1 MGADPDPSMERK
13 RILFLPADA
22 LPLGLTRSYWL
33 AFALARHFQTYYLR
47 WTDPRSAALA
57 RPRSSRLDSPMAFSK
72 SLLGLSR
79 LESTRPG
86 AGRTLQL
93 LGAPV
98 ALNATLSTIV
108 GELGARRGA
117 RAFNACTV
125 RRLARRL
132 KVDAVFHGDGFYY
145 FPESLDN
152 RLPVFS
158 DIQDDFDAPESATQD
173 YEYRYGKRNFNKCR
187 ANFAVSSAAAE
198 RFGKLM
204 SARFQV
210 VPNGVHLDP
219 FKTAAGER
227 IAALRA
233 RLGLSGRYVIS
244 YIGTASHMDQR
255 FVLELADLVA
265 GRMPDATLLVVGPQ
279 VADRRNIVAA
289 GFVDPA
295 EIHAHYLASDLG
307 ICPAPLPSSNF
318 IYHSVPLK
326 IVQYGAARKFVLS
339 VPNRW
344 LEENR
349 FPSVRMAPLDAGLW
363 VDQLAAMR
371 KQHWRPEWDD
381 IWTRYDWDS
390 VAQPIVDAVRG
401 SL

>member
-1 MGADPDPSMERK
+1 MGADADPSMERK

-47 WTDPRSAALA
+47 WTDPRSAALVRR
-57 RPRSSRLDSPMAFSK
+57 RPSGLDSPIAFSK
-72 SLLGLSR
+72 SLLGLTR
-79 LESTRPG
+79 LESTHPG

-98 ALNATLSTIV
+98 ALNATLNKFV
-108 GELGARRGA
+108 GELGARRSA

-125 RRLARRL
+125 RRLVRRL

-145 FPESLDN
+145 FPESLDS

-158 DIQDDFDAPESATQD
+158 DIQDDFDAPASATQD
-173 YEYRYGKRNFNKCR
+173 YECGYGKRNFKKCR
-187 ANFAVSSAAAE
+187 TNFAVSSAAAE

-204 SARFQV
+204 SAKFQV
-210 VPNGVHLDP
+210 VPNGVHLEP
-219 FKTAAGER
+219 FKTAAGAS
-227 IAALRA
+227 IAALRT
-233 RLGLSGRYVIS
+233 RLGLSERYVIS
-244 YIGTASHMDQR
+244 YIGTASHMDPR
-255 FVLELADLVA
+255 FVLELADLLA
-265 GRMPDATLLVVGPQ
+265 SRMPDATLLVVGPP
-279 VADRRNIVAA
+279 VEVRRNIVAA

-295 EIHAHYLASDLG
+295 DIHAHYLASDLG
-307 ICPAPLPSSNF
+307 ICPAPLPASNF

-344 LEENR
+344 LEESR
-349 FPSVRMAPLDAGLW
+349 FPSVQMAPLDARLW
-363 VDQLAAMR
+363 VERLAALR
-371 KQHWRPEWDD
+371 EQHWRPEWDD
-381 IWTRYDWDS
+381 IWTRFDWDS
-390 VAQPIVDAVRG
+390 VARPVVDAVRR

>member
-1 MGADPDPSMERK
+1 MGANADPSMERK

-57 RPRSSRLDSPMAFSK
+57 RRRSSGLDSPMAFSK
-72 SLLGLSR
+72 SLLGLTR

-86 AGRTLQL
+86 EGRTLQL
-93 LGAPV
+93 VGAPV
-98 ALNATLSTIV
+98 ALNATLNKLL
-108 GELGARRGA
+108 GELGARRSA
-117 RAFNACTV
+117 RAFNARTV
-125 RRLARRL
+125 RRLAQRL
-132 KVDAVFHGDGFYY
+132 KADAVFHGDGFYY

-173 YEYRYGKRNFNKCR
+173 YEYVYGKCNFNKCR

-210 VPNGVHLDP
+210 VPNGVHLEP
-219 FKTAAGER
+219 FKTATGER

-255 FVLELADLVA
+255 FVLELADLLA
-265 GRMPDATLLVVGPQ
+265 SGMPDATLLIVGPP
-279 VADRRNIVAA
+279 VAVRRNIVAA

-295 EIHAHYLASDLG
+295 EIHAHFLASDLG
-307 ICPAPLPSSNF
+307 ICPAPLPARNF

-344 LEENR
+344 LEESR
-349 FPSVRMAPLDAGLW
+349 FPSVRMAPLDARLW
-363 VDQLAAMR
+363 VEQLAALR
-371 KQHWRPEWDD
+371 ERHWQPEWDET
-381 IWTRYDWDS
+381 WRRFDWDS
-390 VAQPIVDAVRG
+390 VAQPIIDAVRS